1 MSNIFALIIPCIIEI
16 ASVTNNSRCMKRCYK
31 ENIYFGITSYKILLE
46 VRLKDKVGNYISLNQ
61 MGLKFFSLN
70 FAEVLEKSTSKA

>member
-1 MSNIFALIIPCIIEI
+1 
-16 ASVTNNSRCMKRCYK
+16 MKRCYK
-31 ENIYFGITSYKILLE
+31 ENIYSDITLGKILLE

-70 FAEVLEKSTSKA
+70 FAEVLEKSASKTKTFEALNSIIKILI